1 MGGSAEVAVE
11 TSVTSGCCRVWKG
24 DRQMEQ
30 RTECRAKV
38 MFRGHKDVSSPFS
51 PVLWLMR
58 SPTLWGKIVSC
69 LNLLDLRFH
78 GQLSNY

>member
-1 MGGSAEVAVE
+1 MGGSAE

-30 RTECRAKV
+30 RTEYRAKV

-51 PVLWLMR
+51 LVL
-58 SPTLWGKIVSC
+58 TLADESYFVGRDC
-69 LNLLDLRFH
+69 
-78 GQLSNY
+78 QLSQSFRSQISW